1 MKQHVFQQYLIMTIA
16 SLRVSSELTKQL
28 LLSNGLRH
36 EKKRVLNDLDNKIN
50 NFLRVVDIDIREDEE
65 SVENI
70 DTVHEAMAEL
80 LNEII
85 EENES

>member
-1 MKQHVFQQYLIMTIA
+1 MKQHVFQQYLIMTIS